1 MNKLKETTVA
11 LQEHLA
17 RDERGH
23 ELLDELTRIANDQ
36 RKDLAAAKDLATRL
50 EQVAKDLRQQ
60 LEAQRKATAD
70 AVRRAELT
78 DANRKQAERERGELA
93 DSLRAAQEEIA
104 KLQPDLEPFEL
115 AEEQSRLRK
124 CLRVDYADGDV
135 IDPKQLT
142 AEFNRLRKQMRACPC
157 TLNDIKPPSRAPAYY
172 SLDSIVDNL
181 SYEELLKLG
190 RFVAIR
196 ALFNFPCTIVS
207 GYTVM
212 EDDNNLESL
221 RPFIEWLAQG
231 TREEYLTNKY
241 NPPPANGRRASRR
254 GPVLDQRVRS

>member
-1 MNKLKETTVA
+1 MNKLKEATTA
-11 LQEHLA
+11 LQGHLG

-23 ELLDELTRIANDQ
+23 ELLDDLIRVANDQ
-36 RKDLAAAKDLATRL
+36 RKELAGEKERSARL
-50 EQVAKDLRQQ
+50 ELVAKDLRQQ
-60 LEAQRKATAD
+60 LDVERAATAD
-70 AVRRAELT
+70 AVRRAEVE
-78 DANRKQAERERGELA
+78 AARHKQADSERNALA
-93 DSLRAAQEEIA
+93 DSLREAQEEIA
-104 KLQPDLEPFEL
+104 ELQPDLEPFQL
-115 AEEQSRLRK
+115 AAEQSRLRE
-124 CLRVDYADGDV
+124 CLRVDYADGGV

-172 SLDSIVDNL
+172 SLDSIVDDL

-212 EDDNNLESL
+212 EDDSNLESL

-231 TREEYLTNKY
+231 TEEEYLSNKY
-241 NPPPANGRRASRR
+241 NPKPANGRRASRR